1 MTRGTRGAIGR
12 RAGGTATTFRI
23 LAALVLGSAAA
34 ARAQSAPPPEQQIA
48 PLLDSQ
54 LVAANAHDTDRFLE
68 TFVHDSTL
76 VQVFNGEVTVGYPAV
91 RALQLRWWNN
101 GHSDVAY
108 SRAAPPS
115 FLVLS
120 PVAVVV
126 TEPLTAER
134 TGADGQVARRT
145 IAVTMVWQKRDE
157 GWRVAYQHESTAH

>member
-1 MTRGTRGAIGR
+1 MLSTTL
-12 RAGGTATTFRI
+12 RAV
-23 LAALVLGSAAA
+23 AALVLGTAAA
-34 ARAQSAPPPEQQIA
+34 ARAQSAPTPEQQIA

-91 RALQLRWWNN
+91 RALQLRWWDN
-101 GHSDVAY
+101 GHSDVVY
-108 SRAAPPS
+108 RRAASPG

-126 TEPLTAER
+126 TEPLAAER

-157 GWRVAYQHESTAH
+157 GWRVAYQHESSAR